1 MADLTGAS
9 AHRVHSFS
17 LVTRDRPGVL
27 VRIAMVFARRSYN
40 IESLAVSPGAVEG
53 FARFTITSSGDP
65 KGADQICK
73 HLAKLID
80 VVFVAD
86 HRTTPPI
93 EIEIALIKLRCT
105 AAERELV
112 MRAATVRGARV
123 MDESDGTIV
132 LCATGTSR
140 EMNEWIAGI
149 EPRLVEELVR
159 SGRILMDRG
168 ASQFAHLLRAEG

>member
-1 MADLTGAS
+1 MVADAAADHVQT
-9 AHRVHSFS
+9 FS

-53 FARFTITSSGDP
+53 FARFTITSRGHPD
-65 KGADQICK
+65 GVDQIRK

-86 HRTTPPI
+86 HRGAAPI
-93 EIEIALIKLRCT
+93 EVEIALVKVRCP
-105 AAERELV
+105 
-112 MRAATVRGARV
+112 AATRDAIGALVATAGARIV
-123 MDESDGTIV
+123 DEADGTLV
-132 LCATGTSR
+132 VCATGTSAEVSR
-140 EMNEWIAGI
+140 LISAL
-149 EPRLVEELVR
+149 EPHRVEELVR

-168 ASQFAHLLRAEG
+168 ASELAQALRPAG